1 MKCSGH
7 VDYASGVIAKTG
19 DKYLDA
25 NLSLHKWCL
34 IDDFNCV
41 TPGIQHITERE
52 SKNTFKLFSE
62 GP

>member
-7 VDYASGVIAKTG
+7 VDYASGDIAKTG

-41 TPGIQHITERE
+41 TPGIQHI
-52 SKNTFKLFSE
+52 
-62 GP
+62 